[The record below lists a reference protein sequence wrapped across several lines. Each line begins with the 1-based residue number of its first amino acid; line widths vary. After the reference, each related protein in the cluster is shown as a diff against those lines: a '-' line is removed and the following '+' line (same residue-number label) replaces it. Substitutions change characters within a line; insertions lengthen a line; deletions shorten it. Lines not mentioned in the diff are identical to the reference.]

1 MAQILVEIDPTLK
14 KKKIEMPL
22 VASSQEEAGESY
34 IPNQTDT
41 QQTSV
46 FGVLVPLIK
55 INNTVVDFTEIDEFV
70 LKSEGPLPEL
80 HLEFTD
86 TFQLIENFSTPGSD
100 NYILVQILPPFD
112 NAYKKINLE
121 FYISN
126 IYVEGRYVSLDGVYK
141 VPEFLSA
148 RFKSMGFVDTHSL
161 CREIANDTGLGFAS
175 NVKECSDDR
184 WVYCDHI
191 SYNDLLRREIRYSGG
206 QTTDIFDWWIDYWDY
221 INLVNMYE
229 RYNSVDD
236 GDDMKVW
243 VGHTIENN
251 IDEGHKITPYQV
263 HCELSNI
270 NNMTGNNV
278 GQGTD
283 KVYSIYD
290 KNLGEYKDVLIQDG
304 DVQTDIFRKYEYV
317 GETYGDYNYLL
328 SEKLRNAYIQKMNAE
343 TLEVTLANPMLG
355 IHRGSKVDVVI
366 YDNDSNYN
374 VSKSNAEDVGITY
387 GGFHIKKQLSGQY
400 LVLRTEISYADGQW
414 SNRLVL
420 GRPADSKFNPLL
432 PEEEEKNADMDHSN
446 ASEGLKEINNIS
458 KRGGKSKKQEWK
470 EAAAAVKRAMEN
482 LQKMADM
489 ANNYKKPKSGI
500 AKWLGRDE

>member
-1 MAQILVEIDPTLK
+1 MAQIVVEVDPTLK
-14 KKKIEMPL
+14 KKNIEMQL
-22 VASSQEEAGESY
+22 IASSREEAGNSY
-34 IPNQTDT
+34 IRNQTDT

-55 INNTVVDFTEIDEFV
+55 INNTIVDFMEIDSFS
-70 LKSEGPLPEL
+70 LKSEGPLPEI

-100 NYILVQILPPFD
+100 NYVLIQILPPFD

-126 IYVEGRYVSLDGVYK
+126 IYIDGQYVSLDGVYK
-141 VPEFLSA
+141 VPELLSS
-148 RFKSMGFVDTHSL
+148 RFKSLGFVDTHEL
-161 CREIANDTGLGFAS
+161 CKEIANETGLGFAT
-175 NVKECSDDR
+175 NVKKCDDKR

-206 QTTDIFDWWIDYWDY
+206 KPTTIFDWWIDFWDY
-221 INLVNMYE
+221 INLVDVYE

-236 GDDMKVW
+236 GEDMKVW
-243 VGHTIENN
+243 VGHSIEHN
-251 IDEGHKITPYQV
+251 IDEGHKVVPYQV
-263 HCELSNI
+263 HCELTNSPAFSASDLTIQTYSI
-270 NNMTGNNV
+270 NNATGSQV

-304 DVQTDIFRKYEYV
+304 DVEKDIFRKYEYV

-328 SEKLRNAYIQKMNAE
+328 SEKLRSAYIQKMNAE

-355 IHRGSKVDVVI
+355 IMRGSKVDVII
-366 YDNDSNYN
+366 YDDDSNYN
-374 VSKSNAEDVGITY
+374 LSKTNADEAGITTESKSNIPLNELSDGEKPVDGGY

-400 LVLRTEISYADGQW
+400 LVLRTEIMYSEGQW
-414 SNRLVL
+414 INKLIL
-420 GRPADSKFNPLL
+420 TRPASSKFNPLL
-432 PEEEEKNADMDHSN
+432 PEKEEKNEPMDHSN
-446 ASEGLKEINNIS
+446 ASEGLKELARIALGENNRNS
-458 KRGGKSKKQEWK
+458 
-470 EAAAAVKRAMEN
+470 
-482 LQKMADM
+482 
-489 ANNYKKPKSGI
+489 
-500 AKWLGRDE
+500 